1 MLKGH
6 LLTRSTGTSRL
17 IHCFDWSGSTLAR
30 GFSKRG
36 STLTGSKLKEDSETF
51 VVSGAV
57 SVTDILKVC
66 KEVWMQVLYR
76 DYNRPVIRFV
86 EKL

>member
-1 MLKGH
+1 MPNNMVNIIKEMPMLKGH

-57 SVTDILKVC
+57 SVTDILNS
-66 KEVWMQVLYR
+66 MQGSL
-76 DYNRPVIRFV
+76 DASIIP
-86 EKL
+86 